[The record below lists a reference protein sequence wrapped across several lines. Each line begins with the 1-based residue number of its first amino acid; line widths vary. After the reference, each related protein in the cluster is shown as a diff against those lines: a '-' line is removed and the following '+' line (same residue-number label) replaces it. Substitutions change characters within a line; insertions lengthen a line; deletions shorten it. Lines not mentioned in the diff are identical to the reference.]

1 HDPVLAQQDV
11 AIDVHAA
18 SVQLGGVPVLHGVDL
33 QIRSGEFLAIAGVNG
48 AGKST
53 LTRAIAGLVPL
64 SSGSIA
70 LAGIPLNTLDIRQ
83 VGDRVGYVFQ
93 NPEHQF
99 LAHNV
104 RDELAYGLRVRR
116 HPKRE
121 IDDSVDRMLGR
132 FDLARYANVNPFL
145 LSHGEKRRL
154 SVATALI
161 TEPEILILDEPT
173 FGQDQARAH
182 EIINMICELNAEGIT
197 IIMITHDLQLIADYA
212 DRVALLSQ
220 GHLLKLG
227 GTGEILCD
235 TELIERAGLRPPPVR
250 RIALA
255 LAQEKPEW
263 HAVYRTG
270 QIREITP

>member
-1 HDPVLAQQDV
+1 MTDIV
-11 AIDVHAA
+11 AT
-18 SVQLGGVPVLHGVDL
+18 
-33 QIRSGEFLAIAGVNG
+33 GE
-48 AGKST
+48 
-53 LTRAIAGLVPL
+53 GL
-64 SSGSIA
+64 
-70 LAGIPLNTLDIRQ
+70 
-83 VGDRVGYVFQ
+83 
-93 NPEHQF
+93 E
-99 LAHNV
+99 
-104 RDELAYGLRVRR
+104 
-116 HPKRE
+116 KRE

-235 TELIERAGLRPPPVR
+235 TELIERASLRPPPVR